1 LTDPRA
7 GDHDSTGGETAA
19 GTPEGPPRARRDDVL
34 RWGAA
39 LHGMARLRSLLTHD
53 LRSRVQGLSLQAD
66 LVAEL
71 GRSGVGVPD
80 ESRAR
85 LARYAKALHAEIL
98 DLYEASESTL
108 RLLQVDEAPSR
119 EPENPTVLLRDLD
132 RVLTPLARQRRVR
145 LALVGPADPLETAAP
160 VAAAPVALRH
170 ATLLL
175 LIEAIVRCPAEQE
188 LRYTVAPIDGDLAC
202 TLEGPAELT
211 HLLEHELAAAPEPG
225 TAADLGN
232 GFTAVRSAVQS
243 GAAQIAAVGPGRL
256 VMRWPLAR

>member
-1 LTDPRA
+1 MTDPRT
-7 GDHDSTGGETAA
+7 GDRDHSGPADTAA
-19 GTPEGPPRARRDDVL
+19 RTSSEGPPRASRDDVL

-108 RLLQVDEAPSR
+108 RLLQVEEAPPR
-119 EPENPTVLLRDLD
+119 DPEELATLLRDLD
-132 RVLTPLARQRRVR
+132 RTLTPLARQQRVR
-145 LALVGPADPLETAAP
+145 LAVVAPAERVEPAAP
-160 VAAAPVALRH
+160 IALRH
-170 ATLLL
+170 AMLLL
-175 LIEAIVRCPAEQE
+175 LIEALVRCPAGQE
-188 LRYTVAPIDGDLAC
+188 LRWTVAAIDGDLVF
-202 TLEGPAELT
+202 TLEAPD
-211 HLLEHELAAAPEPG
+211 ELAQLIAREIASAPEPG
-225 TAADLGN
+225 AADLGN
-232 GFTAVRSAVQS
+232 GFTAVQSALRR
-243 GAAQIAAVGPGRL
+243 AAARVSADTPGRL
-256 VMRWPLAR
+256 VMRWPRAH

>member
-1 LTDPRA
+1 LTDSRA
-7 GDHDSTGGETAA
+7 GDHDAAGGERAA
-19 GTPEGPPRARRDDVL
+19 SAPQGPPRARRDDVL

-119 EPENPTVLLRDLD
+119 EAENPTVLLRDLD

-145 LALVGPADPLETAAP
+145 LALVGPTDPLETAA
-160 VAAAPVALRH
+160 AVALRH

-188 LRYTVAPIDGDLAC
+188 LRYTVAPIDGHLAC
-202 TLEGPAELT
+202 TLDGPAELT

-232 GFTAVRSAVQS
+232 GFTAIRSAVQS
-243 GAAQIAAVGPGRL
+243 GAAQIAAAGPGRL